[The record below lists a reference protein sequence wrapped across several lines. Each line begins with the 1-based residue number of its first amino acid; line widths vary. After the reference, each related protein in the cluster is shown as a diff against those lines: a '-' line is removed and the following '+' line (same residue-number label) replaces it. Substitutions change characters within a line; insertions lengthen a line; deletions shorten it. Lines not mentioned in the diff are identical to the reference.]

1 MIVDPWGLVL
11 AQAADSET
19 VITADL
25 DLDAQAAIRTRLPS
39 LANRRP
45 AAYRWPDA

>member
-1 MIVDPWGLVL
+1 MIVDSWGVVL
-11 AQAADSET
+11 ATAPDSET

-25 DLDAQAAIRTRLPS
+25 DLDAQDAVRERFPS

-45 AAYRWPDA
+45 SAYGGLD